1 MNKRILLSL
10 GTLIVT
16 GAVVVGGT
24 GAFFSDTETSTGNV
38 FTAGEVDLKV
48 NHTQQQYNGV
58 DCQTCGVSVYSS
70 TDTQVVG
77 ANATA
82 INQGPF
88 PMDAALITN
97 PHQNWLDESTVAPAE
112 WIWVTPI
119 VDPADVNNDA
129 EYTFEDTFFL
139 QGPIAL
145 AAFNLSLAADN
156 GYKVVVNGDTI
167 VDKLETER
175 NFNSLN
181 PLTSGQ
187 QALFE
192 AALIQNGLNT
202 IEITVRNKAVPGTN
216 QNSNPAGLIYKIDF
230 TNEDCEAGV
239 ADFQQKCELW
249 AEKDLETETFFN
261 FSDIKP
267 QDTGSNVISLNVTS
281 NDAFAC
287 LNVVNKEDNENLINN
302 PEDNSGDN
310 TPEGEMG
317 SFLTVRGFYSD
328 VNGTQGDELFASTSA
343 KDLGTI
349 VFADSNSS
357 RGPILGNTTE
367 YIKLEWCMGDFNP
380 DGTCDGNV
388 PNINQTQTDSF
399 IADLQ
404 FSVIQS
410 RNNANYVCSEAI
422 PQNPVL

>member
-48 NHTQQQYNGV
+48 NHTQQTYNGV

-77 ANATA
+77 ANSAA
-82 INQGPF
+82 VYQGSF
-88 PMDAALITN
+88 PVDAALITN
-97 PHQNWLDESTVAPAE
+97 PNRNWLDESTVAPAE
-112 WIWVTPI
+112 WIWVTP
-119 VDPADVNNDA
+119 VVAAGDTTNNA
-129 EYTFEDTFFL
+129 EYVFADTFSL
-139 QGPIAL
+139 QGPIAVTD
-145 AAFNLSLAADN
+145 FNLSIASDN
-156 GYKVVVNGDTI
+156 GYKLVLNGATI
-167 VDKLETER
+167 VDVLTVEQT
-175 NFNSLN
+175 FGAQN
-181 PLTSGQ
+181 PLTTMQ
-187 QALFE
+187 KVAFQ
-192 AALIQNGLNT
+192 AALIQNGINT
-202 IEITVRNKAVPGTN
+202 IEITVRNKAGNTN
-216 QNSNPAGLIYKIDF
+216 PNRNPAGLIYKIDF

-249 AEKDLETETFFN
+249 AEKDLATETFFN

-388 PNINQTQTDSF
+388 PNINRTQTDSF
-399 IADLQ
+399 VADLQ